1 MDGRKR
7 GGWQGAHQLLI
18 ANDFLPSLLF
28 VWEKCLTRQT
38 LPLEGKKRIY
48 CSDMN
53 QVADSR
59 ICFFVTWN
67 DTGRSAALVS
77 VKWVGLSGSCLSL
90 RLRFFNVPLF
100 CSAGQIWGKGLL
112 PRFQA
117 VQRMMTG
124 ALFCINPKIP
134 VCWCQSQHYALLFSH
149 LLCRFRFK
157 MCWDYIGLLK
167 AYLSWLFFGKQQEV
181 SQRWQKQD
189 D

>member
-1 MDGRKR
+1 MGGKEADDR
-7 GGWQGAHQLLI
+7 GCTLI

-38 LPLEGKKRIY
+38 LPLEGKKNASTVRIWIKWQIAGY
-48 CSDMN
+48 
-53 QVADSR
+53 A
-59 ICFFVTWN
+59 FFVTWN

-77 VKWVGLSGSCLSL
+77 VKWIGLSGSCSVCVSVY
-90 RLRFFNVPLF
+90 NVPLF